1 MKSRK
6 IKTEISEKL
15 KNVCEELS
23 EKERKGVLVG
33 MLVTSTVLCGITVA
47 RAFGRF
53 LSHGTQKELPFVH
66 PVDSLHRAD
75 KDSIMY
81 HPKTNE
87 AEEETTVQPENG
99 RALKEEPEKEKKVLT
114 PEEMEKRRKFIVIPA
129 FVLVFLGV
137 MY

>member
-33 MLVTSTVLCGITVA
+33 MLAISTVLCAITVT

-53 LSHGTQKELPFVH
+53 LSV
-66 PVDSLHRAD
+66 
-75 KDSIMY
+75 
-81 HPKTNE
+81 
-87 AEEETTVQPENG
+87 
-99 RALKEEPEKEKKVLT
+99 
-114 PEEMEKRRKFIVIPA
+114 
-129 FVLVFLGV
+129 
-137 MY
+137 

>member
-53 LSHGTQKELPFVH
+53 LH

-87 AEEETTVQPENG
+87 
-99 RALKEEPEKEKKVLT
+99 
-114 PEEMEKRRKFIVIPA
+114 
-129 FVLVFLGV
+129 
-137 MY
+137 

>member
-47 RAFGRF
+47 VAVCPSG
-53 LSHGTQKELPFVH
+53 GLP
-66 PVDSLHRAD
+66 P
-75 KDSIMY
+75 
-81 HPKTNE
+81 P
-87 AEEETTVQPENG
+87 G
-99 RALKEEPEKEKKVLT
+99 
-114 PEEMEKRRKFIVIPA
+114 
-129 FVLVFLGV
+129 G
-137 MY
+137 

>member
-1 MKSRK
+1 MDRITWIYKKIIMENSKTMKLVKAKTDIDSR
-6 IKTEISEKL
+6 L
-15 KNVCEELS
+15 KEVCDNLS
-23 EKERKGVLVG
+23 EKQRKGVLVG

-87 AEEETTVQPENG
+87 
-99 RALKEEPEKEKKVLT
+99 
-114 PEEMEKRRKFIVIPA
+114 
-129 FVLVFLGV
+129 
-137 MY
+137 

>member
-33 MLVTSTVLCGITVA
+33 MLAISTVLCAITVT

-53 LSHGTQKELPFVH
+53 LSHGTQKELPFGRNT
-66 PVDSLHRAD
+66 PVDSLHQSG

-81 HPKTNE
+81 HPKTQE
-87 AEEETTVQPENG
+87 
-99 RALKEEPEKEKKVLT
+99 
-114 PEEMEKRRKFIVIPA
+114 
-129 FVLVFLGV
+129 
-137 MY
+137 

>member
-75 KDSIMY
+75 KDCIMY

-87 AEEETTVQPENG
+87 YWKIKIWKSPKRQ
-99 RALKEEPEKEKKVLT
+99 K
-114 PEEMEKRRKFIVIPA
+114 KRRYSRKTAEP
-129 FVLVFLGV
+129 
-137 MY
+137 

>member
-75 KDSIMY
+75 KDSIMSVSY
-81 HPKTNE
+81 THLDVYKRQLLISVYTPS
-87 AEEETTVQPENG
+87 
-99 RALKEEPEKEKKVLT
+99 KVT
-114 PEEMEKRRKFIVIPA
+114 
-129 FVLVFLGV
+129 
-137 MY
+137 

>member
-53 LSHGTQKELPFVH
+53 LSHGTQKELR
-66 PVDSLHRAD
+66 L
-75 KDSIMY
+75 SIRWT
-81 HPKTNE
+81 PSTGRIKT
-87 AEEETTVQPENG
+87 V
-99 RALKEEPEKEKKVLT
+99 
-114 PEEMEKRRKFIVIPA
+114 
-129 FVLVFLGV
+129 
-137 MY
+137 

>member
-33 MLVTSTVLCGITVA
+33 MLVISTVLCAITVT

-53 LSHGTQKELPFVH
+53 LFHDTQKELPLGKHV
-66 PVDSLHRAD
+66 PADSLHRTD

-81 HPKTNE
+81 HSKSMD
-87 AEEETTVQPENG
+87 NG
-99 RALKEEPEKEKKVLT
+99 R
-114 PEEMEKRRKFIVIPA
+114 
-129 FVLVFLGV
+129 
-137 MY
+137 

>member
-81 HPKTNE
+81 HPKPTS
-87 AEEETTVQPENG
+87 NG
-99 RALKEEPEKEKKVLT
+99 R
-114 PEEMEKRRKFIVIPA
+114 
-129 FVLVFLGV
+129 
-137 MY
+137 

>member
-66 PVDSLHRAD
+66 PVAVDSLHQSG

-81 HPKTNE
+81 HPKTQE
-87 AEEETTVQPENG
+87 
-99 RALKEEPEKEKKVLT
+99 
-114 PEEMEKRRKFIVIPA
+114 
-129 FVLVFLGV
+129 
-137 MY
+137 

>member
-81 HPKTNE
+81 HPKTN
-87 AEEETTVQPENG
+87 ASWKIKIWKRPKRQ
-99 RALKEEPEKEKKVLT
+99 K
-114 PEEMEKRRKFIVIPA
+114 KRRYHRKTAEP
-129 FVLVFLGV
+129 
-137 MY
+137 

>member
-6 IKTEISEKL
+6 IKAEISEKL
-15 KNVCEELS
+15 KNACEGLS

-33 MLVTSTVLCGITVA
+33 MLVISTVLYGITVT

-87 AEEETTVQPENG
+87 
-99 RALKEEPEKEKKVLT
+99 
-114 PEEMEKRRKFIVIPA
+114 
-129 FVLVFLGV
+129 
-137 MY
+137 

>member
-6 IKTEISEKL
+6 IKTEISAKL

-23 EKERKGVLVG
+23 EKERK
-33 MLVTSTVLCGITVA
+33 
-47 RAFGRF
+47 
-53 LSHGTQKELPFVH
+53 GTQKELPFVH

-87 AEEETTVQPENG
+87 
-99 RALKEEPEKEKKVLT
+99 
-114 PEEMEKRRKFIVIPA
+114 
-129 FVLVFLGV
+129 
-137 MY
+137 

>member
-53 LSHGTQKELPFVH
+53 SSHGTTKGVAVCPSGGLP
-66 PVDSLHRAD
+66 P
-75 KDSIMY
+75 
-81 HPKTNE
+81 P
-87 AEEETTVQPENG
+87 G
-99 RALKEEPEKEKKVLT
+99 
-114 PEEMEKRRKFIVIPA
+114 
-129 FVLVFLGV
+129 G
-137 MY
+137 

>member
-33 MLVTSTVLCGITVA
+33 MLAVSTVLCGVTVA
-47 RAFGRF
+47 HAFGRF
-53 LSHGTQKELPFVH
+53 LSHGTPKELPFGRHV
-66 PVDSLHRAD
+66 PADSLHRTD

-87 AEEETTVQPENG
+87 
-99 RALKEEPEKEKKVLT
+99 
-114 PEEMEKRRKFIVIPA
+114 
-129 FVLVFLGV
+129 
-137 MY
+137 